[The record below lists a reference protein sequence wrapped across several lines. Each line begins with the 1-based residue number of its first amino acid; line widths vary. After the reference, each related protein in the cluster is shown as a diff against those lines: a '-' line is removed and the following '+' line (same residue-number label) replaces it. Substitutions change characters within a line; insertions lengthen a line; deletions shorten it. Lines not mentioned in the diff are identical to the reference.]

1 MLAGID
7 MYMMSLGDG
16 NGGRRQSVALRPFTC
31 RMVLSKYQDHR
42 GDRQKDRYSMI
53 YISTLYMS
61 LVNTYGTMAKAA
73 LQAEWL
79 ETPSDLKPEYRE
91 TIIAKVAPPLFRV
104 RVQ

>member
-1 MLAGID
+1 
-7 MYMMSLGDG
+7 
-16 NGGRRQSVALRPFTC
+16 
-31 RMVLSKYQDHR
+31 
-42 GDRQKDRYSMI
+42 MI

-104 RVQ
+104 RDQ